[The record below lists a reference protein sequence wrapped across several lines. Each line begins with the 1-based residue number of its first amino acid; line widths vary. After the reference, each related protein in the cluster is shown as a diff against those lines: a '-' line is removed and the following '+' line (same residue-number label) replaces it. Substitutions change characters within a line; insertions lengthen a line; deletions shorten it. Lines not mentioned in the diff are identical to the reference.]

1 MSTGRNEWMLAD
13 DEALA
18 LQCRLD
24 FHKTTG
30 NGGQK
35 RNKTS
40 SAVRV
45 IHQPSGMAAV
55 GDEGRSQKLNRRAA
69 LHRLRMEMALRLR
82 EPYAEGEPVVA
93 GIPPAPDSPRY
104 PLFAALVLDAMAAA
118 EWEIAEGAG
127 LLNWSRSRLYS
138 VLRRD
143 GKLAAEVN
151 RRRAEAGKGYL
162 HF

>member
-1 MSTGRNEWMLAD
+1 MSAGRDEWMTQD
-13 DEALA
+13 DAALA
-18 LQCRLD
+18 GQCRLD

-45 IHQPSGMAAV
+45 IHLPSGMAAV

-82 EPYAEGEPVVA
+82 EPYREDEVLAAAV
-93 GIPPAPDSPRY
+93 PPAPESPRY
-104 PLFAALVLDAMAAA
+104 PFFAALVLDALAAA
-118 EWEIAEGAG
+118 GWDTAEGAK
-127 LLNWSRSRLYS
+127 LLKWSRSRLYA

-151 RRRAEAGKGYL
+151 RRRAEDGKSYL